1 MAKKDYGDDPFSKA
15 DEATPDVSEAL
26 FGKVAVPESGRET
39 VKPIDIMAIYPD
51 SSQPRRAIPMAYR
64 KGWAGQPNKI
74 PDLLK
79 KWKASIEQRLGAT
92 VTTKELI
99 LGADFPALPEGVDG
113 DIQDYF
119 DLVSLANSIYKEGL
133 TNPIATVMI
142 SPDSYL
148 LVAGERRF
156 LAFHLLNLC
165 QVPNVKSKIPCR
177 ILPKKDVWAQASEN
191 GARKPL
197 NAIGMARQLALLIL
211 DMYQGEDGL
220 QGIEEYI
227 KNERPDREYYAQVA
241 NGNVWRIKKGMGQR
255 ILDVTG
261 LKSAEAIADY
271 RKVLSINDAIWEQAD
286 AENWTLNRIQS
297 VMGWVAPKKDTLEIS
312 NVSAP
317 TRYQDTSEISD
328 ISEASRYQNTSVIAD
343 VSGQRQEPIV
353 MQRPS
358 FAPPVDDRPR
368 SFELKVPVGNPEVV
382 MPPKPAPLDVQVM
395 NTVVNDNGVQ
405 MIVRSKVGLGVWV
418 ARTALETRDRW
429 VMWEWGTF
437 SKVDTQGS
445 YRPMTQAEKDMVLGN
460 MMGDEPQAQPMPQA
474 PQPQRFGSDYS
485 KAALLPEYLER
496 IMARFAIFP
505 DVSNEFRVAVDFLET
520 VSDAELVRLSQEN
533 ALTHKA
539 ETSYNAIANQL
550 ELILKG
556 IEEFLHQLVARAN
569 ELD

>member
-1 MAKKDYGDDPFSKA
+1 MAKKGYGDDPFSKA
-15 DEATPDVSEAL
+15 DDTTPDVSEAL
-26 FGKVAVPESGRET
+26 FGKVAVPDSGRET
-39 VKPIDIMAIYPD
+39 VKPIDIMSIYPD

-64 KGWAGQPNKI
+64 KGWLGQPNKI

-79 KWKASIEQRLGAT
+79 KWKASIEQRLGVT

-99 LGADFPALPEGVDG
+99 LGADFPALPEGLDG

-227 KNERPDREYYAQVA
+227 KHERPDREYYAQVA
-241 NGNVWRIKKGMGQR
+241 NGNVWRIKKGLLQR

-261 LKSAEAIADY
+261 LKTSDSVADY
-271 RKVLSINDAIWEQAD
+271 RRLLTLSDATWEQAD
-286 AENWTLNRIQS
+286 AENWALGRIQMA
-297 VMGWVAPKKDTLEIS
+297 MGWISPKK
-312 NVSAP
+312 N
-317 TRYQDTSEISD
+317 TSEISD
-328 ISEASRYQNTSVIAD
+328 
-343 VSGQRQEPIV
+343 VSAQTRVEGFAPQEPII

-358 FAPPVDDRPR
+358 FAPPPVDTSAPK
-368 SFELKVPVGNPEVV
+368 FELKVPVGNPDTQLPPRDSVEVSV
-382 MPPKPAPLDVQVM
+382 MD
-395 NTVVNDNGVQ
+395 TVINDSGMQ
-405 MIVRSKVGLGVWV
+405 MIVRSKVGVGIWV
-418 ARTALETRDRW
+418 AKTALETRDKW
-429 VMWEWGTF
+429 IMWEWGTF
-437 SKVDTQGS
+437 GKVDTKS
-445 YRPMTQAEKDMVLGN
+445 AYRPMTQQEKDSVLSN
-460 MMGDEPQAQPMPQA
+460 MMGDEPPPQEKPMQVAQVPQEEK
-474 PQPQRFGSDYS
+474 RY
-485 KAALLPEYLER
+485 
-496 IMARFAIFP
+496 
-505 DVSNEFRVAVDFLET
+505 
-520 VSDAELVRLSQEN
+520 
-533 ALTHKA
+533 
-539 ETSYNAIANQL
+539 SYNAIAPAFLSKMMWALHRITQEREIAGTREYMEALLFIRNMNDGNVAKMRDDGVLTPQI
-550 ELILKG
+550 EHAYNVIAQQFESYLKE
-556 IEEFLHQLVARAN
+556 IETFLHEVVARAN
-569 ELD
+569 ELE